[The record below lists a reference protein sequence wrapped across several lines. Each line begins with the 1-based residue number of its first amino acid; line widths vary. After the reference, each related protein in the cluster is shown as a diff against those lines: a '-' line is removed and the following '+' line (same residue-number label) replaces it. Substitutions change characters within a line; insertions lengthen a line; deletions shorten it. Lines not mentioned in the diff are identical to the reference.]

1 MSYLFSKTLSP
12 ELYDLNVYYEKDFYS
27 LYSNYGEFLQ
37 EGIDTL
43 DYFLEYNKSNV
54 IFDPIN
60 NKVGI
65 FKDLD
70 QGGLDSYNQIQF
82 KVFWYET
89 FITSMNEV
97 QERFKLQLGDKVKFF
112 KEISDNIGQLRN
124 VEFLPDESILPI
136 FDIDFNLSSD
146 KIEDQLIPINVH
158 TTVVNKLRP
167 QTQKMLLQMSLYT
180 NSVYR
185 HNMYQINDT
194 FSDSKQAHGNNL
206 VSDYYHYERIY
217 NIAKEDLEADLTKHF
232 QEVYDLIL
240 WYENYNPQNPVS
252 NRQDVDKSN
261 FSLDVQNVE
270 RYVDFLKQEITAFQN
285 IKSFINHLGVSSE

>member
-12 ELYDLNVYYEKDFYS
+12 ELYDLNVYYEKDFYT

-43 DYFLEYNKSNV
+43 NYFLDYNKSNV
-54 IFDPIN
+54 IFDPIKSKAN
-60 NKVGI
+60 I
-65 FKDLD
+65 FEELD
-70 QGGLDSYNQIQF
+70 QGGLDSYDEIQF

-89 FITSMNEV
+89 FISSMKEV
-97 QERFKLQLGDKVKFF
+97 QELFEKKLGDKVKFF

-124 VEFLPDESILPI
+124 VEFLPDDNILPI
-136 FDIDFNLSSD
+136 FDLDFNLSSD
-146 KIEDQLIPINVH
+146 KIEDQLIPLNVH

-167 QTQKMLLQMSLYT
+167 ETQKMILQMSLFT

-185 HNMYQINDT
+185 HNMYQLADGVST
-194 FSDSKQAHGNNL
+194 SKEAHGDNL
-206 VSDYYHYERIY
+206 VSDYFHYERLY

-240 WYENYNPQNPVS
+240 WYENYNPQSINS
-252 NRQDVDKSN
+252 NRQDIYKTN
-261 FSLDVQNVE
+261 YSLEVQDVV
-270 RYVDFLKQEITAFQN
+270 RSVDFLKQEITTFQN
-285 IKSFINHLGVSSE
+285 LKSFINHLGVSSE